1 MRCSANG
8 SHRTATRSR
17 SSRTFSARA
26 LLPAAFFCAASILC
40 HGQAHPATCH
50 DGSGK
55 YQEKF
60 STGVAVSVGAVRN
73 GQLSARACGARLTWN
88 DQELLA
94 IPDAWEVDVDLLGAD
109 VGLDTPVVAFNI
121 KKSDIDA
128 QSVYQ
133 LYSLKKPPQL
143 LRTITGG
150 TSYSASDT
158 DMDGLVEIWTDDA
171 RAVDGFERISL
182 ASLDFAPTVV
192 LRFEDRQLLDVSSQ
206 FPSRYDSQIA
216 EVRAHLDAQ
225 ELSDFRNSTGNL
237 SMNIVLPGD
246 QLHRLMRTKI
256 KVLEIV
262 WSYLYSGREQQ
273 AWQELAGMWPAADTD
288 RIRAAILDARTRG
301 ILKETDGVSLR
312 PSRWVLKKRSPSFV
326 FDEANESPQ
335 EPVDTGIG
343 RLVNAQGLGHHTDN
357 PTADTR
363 PKSILIRRQPPS
375 SGQEALPKSGE
386 LVDLVIDVAG
396 KVHSAKS
403 AGSTSKD
410 LLDDAAGWNFIPA
423 YKNGHPVASRLRL
436 QVGYMQ

>member
-1 MRCSANG
+1 MRSLENRSQVAALLA
-8 SHRTATRSR
+8 RRSR
-17 SSRTFSARA
+17 AFPSRA

-40 HGQAHPATCH
+40 HGQMHPATCH

-60 STGVAVSVGAVRN
+60 STGVTVSVGAVRN
-73 GQLSARACGARLTWN
+73 GQLSARACEARLTWSN
-88 DQELLA
+88 QELLA
-94 IPDAWEVDVDLLGAD
+94 VPDAWEVDVDLLGAD
-109 VGLDTPVVAFNI
+109 VGLGAPVVAFKI
-121 KKSDIDA
+121 KKSDIDP

-133 LYSLKKPPQL
+133 LYSLKKPPLL
-143 LRTITGG
+143 LRTLTGG
-150 TSYSASDT
+150 SSYSAADT
-158 DMDGLVEIWTDDA
+158 DMDSLVEIWTDDA
-171 RAVDGFERISL
+171 RAVDGFENLPL
-182 ASLDFAPTVV
+182 ASLDFAPAVV

-206 FPSRYDSQIA
+206 FLSHYDSQIA
-216 EVRAHLDAQ
+216 EVRSHLDVQ
-225 ELSDFRNSTGNL
+225 ELSDFRNSTGTL

-273 AWQELAGMWPAADTD
+273 AWHELAGMWPAADYD
-288 RIRAAILDARTRG
+288 RIRAAILEARGRG
-301 ILKETDGVSLR
+301 ILKETDGVSLQ
-312 PSRWVLKKRSPSFV
+312 PSHWFLKKRSPAFV
-326 FDEANESPQ
+326 FEEANETPQ
-335 EPVDTGIG
+335 ETPDPGSG
-343 RLVNAQGLGHHTDN
+343 RFASVQSQVHAAAN
-357 PTADTR
+357 PTADTK
-363 PKSILIRRQPPS
+363 PKSILLQRQPPS
-375 SGQEALPKSGE
+375 SGQEALPKSNE

-423 YKNGHPVASRLRL
+423 FKSGHPVASHLRL